1 MSPKKLFPRLS
12 EKINST
18 NECLDEESFTPH
30 PWIDF
35 QKWFLK
41 PTAHR
46 IAIFNC
52 NLWNVVFEQ

>member
-46 IAIFNC
+46 IASLTAIFEI
-52 NLWNVVFEQ
+52 VVFEQ